1 MKLDEDYKK
10 VMDEL
15 QENVGWRN
23 IDVLPES
30 YQDLLNDTIMAVKNL
45 TIQRVMESDC
55 DHEWL
60 NHSFDHFGFLQEQ
73 ICDKCG
79 AKQSVP

>member
-15 QENVGWRN
+15 QENFGWSN

-30 YQDLLNDTIMAVKNL
+30 YQDLLNDTIMAVKKFNY
-45 TIQRVMESDC
+45 TTCS
-55 DHEWL
+55 
-60 NHSFDHFGFLQEQ
+60 
-73 ICDKCG
+73 
-79 AKQSVP
+79 